1 MSAIFVSYTSTDR
14 TWAHG
19 IAEKLR
25 ALGHAEHVHEQ
36 EIGAGHD
43 IMGWMEDRRGSADP
57 VLCVVSEE
65 YLNAPYSTMERR
77 AAVWRAVRERRPDAV
92 LFVVVK
98 PCALPALVA
107 HFRRCELF
115 NLPEDAARTDPAPS
129 WPRPPRL
136 PSPSSPAMPPQRATS
151 PSRCRVCSW
160 AALATWRKS
169 RRS

>member
-25 ALGHAEHVHEQ
+25 TLGHAEHVHEQ

-43 IMGWMEDRRGSADP
+43 IMGWMED
-57 VLCVVSEE
+57 
-65 YLNAPYSTMERR
+65 RR

-115 NLPEDAARTDPAPS
+115 NLPEDAARTDPAVS
-129 WPRPPRL
+129 VSGRM
-136 PSPSSPAMPPQRATS
+136 AGAG
-151 PSRCRVCSW
+151 
-160 AALATWRKS
+160 
-169 RRS
+169 RRTRRGA